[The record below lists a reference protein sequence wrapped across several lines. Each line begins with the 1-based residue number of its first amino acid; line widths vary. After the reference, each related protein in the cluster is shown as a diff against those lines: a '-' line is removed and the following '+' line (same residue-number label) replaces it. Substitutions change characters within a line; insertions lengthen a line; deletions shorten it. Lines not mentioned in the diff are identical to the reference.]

1 MTDILFFD
9 AITDADLTQ
18 VGGKGLSLGRMA
30 TAGLPVPPGF
40 VVTTSAYQR
49 VHKSGPKADVGFT
62 EAVLAAYQR
71 LGGGL
76 VAVRSSATAEDG
88 AEASFAGQQE
98 TILGVQGDNVVLNA
112 IARCWASLHTER
124 AIAYR
129 KQRGIADDGLG
140 MAVVVQ
146 TLVPA
151 DVAGVLFT
159 QDPQDSSGN
168 HLAIEASWGL
178 GEAVVSGRVTPD
190 RFRVHR
196 ETGVIVER
204 CTGRKTVQITA
215 EGERAVAPELQD
227 VLCLS
232 DSDLSQL
239 ATLGKKVEDFY
250 GAPRDVEWA
259 LANGVF
265 HLLQARPITTGTA
278 AEREAI
284 RTEIIAELKTKIAP
298 RGTVWVRQN
307 LSEVLPEPTPM
318 TWAVVGRLVAAD
330 GGFGALNR
338 DHASSPDPTLGSDS
352 AFDLIAGRPMTN
364 LSKLPRLQFANPPI
378 EYPFAALKADPR
390 KALEPI
396 PVLNPTRDGL
406 LGLFRLPFIMW
417 RLSKS
422 QTATKTGA
430 AVFAAKFTTDIA
442 PKFNIAAREAL
453 RQDWTKLDTPSV
465 VKVFHEWVNHTLV
478 EFARESLKPTVYAD
492 LAWATLTALLE
503 PKLGVNGTRA
513 MIGEVALGAKPPV
526 EVDLVSGVKDFN
538 DGTLDR
544 ASFLARFGHRCRNE
558 MELSQPRWSED
569 PAAVDRLTV
578 GSTTDSLSKLGDQI
592 AAMGKTEHNPKT
604 AWAKVERS
612 ARLVGSFRSQGS
624 LWAER
629 LRTYLGLRE
638 AAKHY
643 LLLGYAVIRRAL
655 VELDTRLAFQG
666 GIFYLVPNELD
677 AAIAG
682 QDFSTKIAE
691 RKRRRQ
697 LELSLEVPAVL
708 FSDDLEVIGRPAP
721 VPDGAMLFN
730 GIPLSAGTAEAM
742 ALVLTE
748 PTTSPPDEP
757 FVLVCPST
765 DPAWVPLFA
774 RAKALVM
781 ETGGVLSHG
790 AIVAREFG
798 LPAVAGLPGITR
810 QIRTGQRLRVDGGT
824 GVVAVLE

>member
-1 MTDILFFD
+1 MIDILFFD
-9 AITDADLTQ
+9 AITDADLGQ

-30 TAGLPVPPGF
+30 AAGLPVPPGF
-40 VVTTSAYQR
+40 AVTTAAYRR
-49 VHKSGPKADVGFT
+49 VHEAGPKSDAEFAR
-62 EAVLAAYQR
+62 AVLAAYHR
-71 LGGGL
+71 LGRGL

-98 TILGVQGDNVVLNA
+98 TILGVQGDDAVLAA

-124 AIAYR
+124 AVAYR

-146 TLVPA
+146 VLVPA
-151 DVAGVLFT
+151 EVAGVLFT
-159 QDPQDSSGN
+159 QDPQDPTGLS
-168 HLAIEASWGL
+168 LVIEASWGL

-196 ETGVIVER
+196 ESGAVVEKNA
-204 CTGRKTVQITA
+204 GRKTVQFTA

-227 VLCLS
+227 VLCLG
-232 DSDLSQL
+232 DAELSHL
-239 ATLGKKVEDFY
+239 AALGKEVEAFY

-259 LANGVF
+259 FAAGTF
-265 HLLQARPITTGTA
+265 HLLQARPITSGTA
-278 AEREAI
+278 AEREAV
-284 RTEIIAELKTKIAP
+284 RQNAIAELKSKADP

-338 DHASSPDPTLGSDS
+338 DHASKPDPALGSDS
-352 AFDLIAGRPMTN
+352 AFDLVAGRPMTN
-364 LSKLPRLQFANPPI
+364 LSKLPRLQFAHPPI

-396 PVLNPTRDGL
+396 PVLNPLREGL
-406 LGLFRLPFIMW
+406 LGLIRLPYVMW

-422 QTATKTGA
+422 QTATRTGA
-430 AVFAAKFTTDIA
+430 ETFAVRFTSAIA
-442 PKFNIAAREAL
+442 PKFDAAAREAL
-453 RQDWTKLDTPSV
+453 RQDWNRLDTPAV
-465 VKVFHEWVNHTLV
+465 AKLFHDWVRLTLV
-478 EFARESLKPTVYAD
+478 DFARESLKPTVYAD
-492 LAWATLTALLE
+492 MAWATLAALLE
-503 PKLGVNGTRA
+503 PKLGANKTRA
-513 MIGEVALGAKPPV
+513 MIGEIALGAKPPA
-526 EVDLVSGVKDFN
+526 EVNLAAGVNDLAN
-538 DGTLDR
+538 GTLDR
-544 ASFLARFGHRCRNE
+544 STFLDRFGHRCRNE

-569 PAAVDRLTV
+569 PAAVDRLTGGGTSSSV
-578 GSTTDSLSKLGDQI
+578 AKVGDQI
-592 AAMGKTEHNPKT
+592 AAMGNAEPDAKA
-604 AWAKVERS
+604 AWAKVERM
-612 ARLVGSFRSQGS
+612 ARLVGPFRVQGA

-655 VELDTRLAFQG
+655 VELDARLALQG
-666 GIFYLVPNELD
+666 GIFYLLPGELE

-682 QDFSTKIAE
+682 QDFAARIAD

-697 LELSLEVPAVL
+697 LELSLEVPVVL
-708 FSDDLEVIGRPAP
+708 FSDDLNAIGRPAP
-721 VPDGAMLFN
+721 VPVGATLFT
-730 GIPLSAGTAEAM
+730 GIPLSAGSAEAL

-748 PTTSPPDEP
+748 PTATPPDEP

-774 RAKALVM
+774 KAKALVM

-824 GVVAVLE
+824 GIVAVLE